1 MLISETNLKGV
12 LLFGPNVHSDGRG
25 FFKEIFHA
33 ERYREAGIT
42 GEFVQDNYSKSKK
55 GVLRGLH
62 YQVTKA
68 QGKLV
73 SCMRGAI
80 LDVVADVNPASP
92 TFGKYYSAELSEKNH
107 LQLWVPP
114 GYAHGFC
121 VISDDAE
128 VTYKCTEYYDPSSER
143 GIIWND
149 DTLSIDW
156 PVKDPTI
163 SPKDNEWPSLLNSE
177 L

>member
-73 SCMRGAI
+73 SCMRGTI
-80 LDVVADVNPASP
+80 LDVVADINPTSP

-177 L
+177 F